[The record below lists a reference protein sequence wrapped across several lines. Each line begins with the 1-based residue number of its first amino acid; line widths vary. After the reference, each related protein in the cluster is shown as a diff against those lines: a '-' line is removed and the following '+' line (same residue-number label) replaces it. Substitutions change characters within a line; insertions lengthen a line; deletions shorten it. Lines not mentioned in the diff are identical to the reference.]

1 MRKVVGV
8 NAYTERGD
16 EQTPILRIDPQF
28 ETDQIH
34 RVQTRSRAPRSRT
47 RRRRAGR
54 DPNLPPETRREPDAY
69 LLDAARADVTEG
81 EMVQSLQKVFGTYA
95 ETPAF

>member
-1 MRKVVGV
+1 M
-8 NAYTERGD
+8 
-16 EQTPILRIDPQF
+16 P
-28 ETDQIH
+28 
-34 RVQTRSRAPRSRT
+34 
-47 RRRRAGR
+47 
-54 DPNLPPETRREPDAY
+54 Y